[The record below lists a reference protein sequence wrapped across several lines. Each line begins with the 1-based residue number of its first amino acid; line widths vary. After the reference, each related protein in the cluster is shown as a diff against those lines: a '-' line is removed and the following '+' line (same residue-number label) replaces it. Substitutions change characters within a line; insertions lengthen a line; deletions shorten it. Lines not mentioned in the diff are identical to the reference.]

1 MDNTNETKD
10 RSIPLKVVQIV
21 DGKINFAC
29 LREDCPSS
37 CCGPFGGVQ
46 RGIDSVEGREF
57 SEIALTG
64 EDASRLLAAGCSHL
78 IEFTEAGHYRMRLL
92 EDGTCSALK
101 DGRCSIHKIKPTLCR
116 AFPFYVDMF
125 VGLCGVTEC
134 PGFGSG
140 WTKIED
146 LQAEVKAAKEMYSFW
161 LDRMSLPS
169 GEAKDA
175 ERALSERQLPSG
187 RHDRALATAELVQI
201 TPRDRE

>member
-1 MDNTNETKD
+1 MPFKAEDSKS
-10 RSIPLKVVQIV
+10 RPLKVVQVI

-46 RGIDSVEGREF
+46 SGIDSIEGRPF
-57 SEIALTG
+57 SEIVLTT
-64 EDASRLLAAGCSHL
+64 EDANRINAAGYSHL
-78 IEFTEAGHYRMRLL
+78 IELTDAKHYRMKLL
-92 EDGTCSALK
+92 EDGTCSALR

-140 WTKIED
+140 WTKMENLKEEIN
-146 LQAEVKAAKEMYSFW
+146 AAKGMYSFW
-161 LDRMSLPS
+161 LDRMSLP
-169 GEAKDA
+169 GTEDA
-175 ERALSERQLPSG
+175 DQE
-187 RHDRALATAELVQI
+187 
-201 TPRDRE
+201 

>member
-1 MDNTNETKD
+1 MRSLTRESIELGWFDVWGTTMDTNETQG

-29 LREDCPSS
+29 LREDCPNS

-46 RGIDSVEGREF
+46 RGIDSIEGRQF
-57 SEIALTG
+57 SEIVLTE
-64 EDASRLLAAGCSHL
+64 EDARRLLAAGCSHL
-78 IEFTEAGHYRMRLL
+78 IEFTEAGHYRMKLL

-101 DGRCSIHKIKPTLCR
+101 EGRCSIHKIKPTLCR

-146 LQAEVKAAKEMYSFW
+146 LQDEVKAAKEMYTFW
-161 LDRMSLPS
+161 LDRLNFPADK
-169 GEAKDA
+169 E
-175 ERALSERQLPSG
+175 SEQDES
-187 RHDRALATAELVQI
+187 D
-201 TPRDRE
+201 